1 MGLEDKFTDDGMSD
15 ARFEA
20 ILKEHQARRN
30 TITGLVFALSVVVII
45 AVTTVVIVLAN
56 NGVFGG

>member
-1 MGLEDKFTDDGMSD
+1 MGLEDKFTDGGMSD

-30 TITGLVFALSVVVII
+30 TITGLAFALSVVVII

-56 NGVFGG
+56 NGVFNG